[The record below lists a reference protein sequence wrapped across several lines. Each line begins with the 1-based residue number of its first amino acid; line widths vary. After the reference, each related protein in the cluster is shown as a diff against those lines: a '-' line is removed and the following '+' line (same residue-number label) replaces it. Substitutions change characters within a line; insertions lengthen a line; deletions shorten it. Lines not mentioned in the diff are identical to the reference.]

1 MRRHVR
7 SVAVAVGL
15 IGVMAALAGP
25 GGAAPAP
32 APFSAEAS
40 ALPSLAPLIERIA
53 PAVVSIAVRG
63 TVAAGRNPLFDDPRF
78 RPFFKA
84 PPGQARREFQAVG
97 SGVIIDAAQGYV
109 LTNAHVIA
117 NADEIGVTLRDGRHL
132 TAKRIGSDPES
143 DIAVIQIP
151 AEDLTALPTGDSDA
165 LRVGDYVVAIGNP
178 FGLRNTVTSGIVS
191 AKGRSGL
198 GIEGY
203 EDFIQTDAS
212 INPGNS
218 GGALV
223 NLRGELVGIN
233 TAIIGPGGGN
243 VGIGFAI
250 PINMAGSL
258 MSQLIAHGKIRRGR
272 IGVRIQDLTPDL
284 AEAFGVAS
292 ASGAVIASVVS
303 DSPAQAA
310 GLRDGDI
317 VVAVNG
323 APIRNTAALRGKI
336 GSHSAGETVSVEFL
350 RDGELRT
357 VEVRLGVSVA
367 ADEGGPSQAI
377 DPRLAGVVVG
387 PIPPDTPA
395 YEDLEGVL
403 VVAVDPQSRAFA
415 AGLREADVITS
426 VNRNPVRT
434 ADDLSGPSAPE
445 NGKLLLHVRRG
456 EGALFI
462 AVG

>member
-1 MRRHVR
+1 MHK
-7 SVAVAVGL
+7 VAYAVGL
-15 IGVMAALAGP
+15 IVVMAVSGGP
-25 GGAAPAP
+25 GGAATTSPATIDG
-32 APFSAEAS
+32 EAS

-63 TVAAGRNPLFDDPRF
+63 TVATARNPLFDDPRF
-78 RPFFKA
+78 RPFFES
-84 PPGQARREFQAVG
+84 PPGGTEREFQAVG

-109 LTNAHVIA
+109 LTNSHVIA

-132 TAKRIGSDPES
+132 EAKRIGSDPES

-250 PINMAGSL
+250 PINMAESL
-258 MSQLIAHGKIRRGR
+258 MVQLIAHGEIRRGR

-292 ASGAVIASVVS
+292 ANGAVIASVVA

-317 VVAVNG
+317 IVAVNG
-323 APIRNTAALRGKI
+323 APIRNAAALRGKI
-336 GSHSAGETVSVEFL
+336 GSFAAGDTISVEFL
-350 RDGELRT
+350 RDGERRT
-357 VEVRLGVSVA
+357 VEVRLGASLA
-367 ADEGGPSQAI
+367 AAEGPVEAHKEL
-377 DPRLAGVVVG
+377 PRLLTVSEIAALQLLDQPVLNESGVRPSCG
-387 PIPPDTPA
+387 NPDRA
-395 YEDLEGVL
+395 EDR
-403 VVAVDPQSRAFA
+403 VDRQEP
-415 AGLREADVITS
+415 
-426 VNRNPVRT
+426 
-434 ADDLSGPSAPE
+434 
-445 NGKLLLHVRRG
+445 NGRRC
-456 EGALFI
+456 EALFPHPLTLQI
-462 AVG
+462 PCPLTPS

>member
-1 MRRHVR
+1 MQKIAY
-7 SVAVAVGL
+7 AVAL
-15 IGVMAALAGP
+15 IGVMAVS
-25 GGAAPAP
+25 GGAAATAP
-32 APFSAEAS
+32 ATIDGEAS

-53 PAVVSIAVRG
+53 PTVVSIAVRG
-63 TVAAGRNPLFDDPRF
+63 TVATARNPLFDDPRF
-78 RPFFKA
+78 RPFFES
-84 PPGQARREFQAVG
+84 PPGPAEREFQAVG
-97 SGVIIDAAQGYV
+97 SGVIVDAAQGYV
-109 LTNAHVIA
+109 LTNSHVIA
-117 NADEIGVTLRDGRHL
+117 NAVEIGVTLRDGRHFE
-132 TAKRIGSDPES
+132 AKRIGDDPES

-151 AEDLTALPTGDSDA
+151 AEDLTALPSGDSDA

-198 GIEGY
+198 GIESY

-223 NLRGELVGIN
+223 DLRGELVGIN
-233 TAIIGPGGGN
+233 TAIIGPRGGN

-250 PINMAGSL
+250 PINMAESL
-258 MSQLIAHGKIRRGR
+258 MAQLIAHGEIRRGR

-292 ASGAVIASVVS
+292 ANGALIASVVA
-303 DSPAQAA
+303 DSPAQDA

-317 VVAVNG
+317 IVAVNG
-323 APIRNTAALRGKI
+323 APIRNAAALRGKI
-336 GSHSAGETVSVEFL
+336 GSFAAGDTLSVEYL
-350 RDGELRT
+350 RNGERRT
-357 VEVRLGVSVA
+357 LEVRLGASLA
-367 ADEGGPSQAI
+367 AAEGPAQAS
-377 DPRLAGVVVG
+377 DARLAGVVLG

-403 VVAVDPQSRAFA
+403 VVAVDPQSPAFA

-426 VNRNPVRT
+426 VNQSPVRT
-434 ADDLSGPSAPE
+434 ADDLNGSAAAE
-445 NGKLLLHVRRG
+445 SGKLLLHVRRG
-456 EGALFI
+456 EGALYI